1 MTREFEKRLAN
12 QQEELYKKF
21 EEEKEN
27 ILIIEREKFDSKI
40 DSIKGQFK
48 AEFERLLKVFDFLI
62 FILNITFQY

>member
-1 MTREFEKRLAN
+1 MNREFEKRLAN

-40 DSIKGQFK
+40 GNYVYEMKC
-48 AEFERLLKVFDFLI
+48 LTVV
-62 FILNITFQY
+62 

>member
-1 MTREFEKRLAN
+1 MNREFEKRLAN